1 MAILH
6 VSHAQTKTPLKL
18 EFSDAGDHQTSRT
31 CDPIRWN
38 LRSMPPANKYP
49 ASPTCCDGRK
59 GFGCCWWPFLSS
71 HLGRIPPKRFGTAE
85 GTHHVFSGVVI
96 VAQRQLS
103 EGPSNP
109 PRKHTSRY
117 SHCVKPVATKV
128 MFGSSMVSYQLG
140 NQETLESKLWSSGKS
155 WPKCTLQPPRRNISI
170 IINLPHHRWPFR
182 IKTLSKPYQCHIS
195 QQELCLRSSSCIP
208 CNQANALSCS
218 HRHTNTH
225 GPNKGQSRSA
235 VLTTEILYSSS
246 SWRKTA
252 SVRLSQHICEN
263 TGPYHLLC

>member
-1 MAILH
+1 MHLMLKPRRHSNLSSPTLVIIRPQGH
-6 VSHAQTKTPLKL
+6 VIQ
-18 EFSDAGDHQTSRT
+18 SDEIWEVYRQQ
-31 CDPIRWN
+31 I
-38 LRSMPPANKYP
+38 YP

-85 GTHHVFSGVVI
+85 VTHRVFSGVVM
-96 VAQRQLS
+96 VARRQLS

-109 PRKHTSRY
+109 PRKHTSRC

-182 IKTLSKPYQCHIS
+182 INIIIKTISMPHLSTRT
-195 QQELCLRSSSCIP
+195 LL
-208 CNQANALSCS
+208 
-218 HRHTNTH
+218 
-225 GPNKGQSRSA
+225 A
-235 VLTTEILYSSS
+235 V
-246 SWRKTA
+246 
-252 SVRLSQHICEN
+252 Q
-263 TGPYHLLC
+263 

>member
-31 CDPIRWN
+31 CNPIRWN
-38 LRSMPPANKYP
+38 LRSIPPANI
-49 ASPTCCDGRK
+49 SRFTHLLWWSQ
-59 GFGCCWWPFLSS
+59 GFWLLLMTISEFPPWKN
-71 HLGRIPPKRFGTAE
+71 PPKRFGTAE
-85 GTHHVFSGVVI
+85 VTHHVFSGVAM

-117 SHCVKPVATKV
+117 SHCLKPVATKV

-155 WPKCTLQPPRRNISI
+155 WPKCTLQPPRR
-170 IINLPHHRWPFR
+170 
-182 IKTLSKPYQCHIS
+182 TYQ
-195 QQELCLRSSSCIP
+195 SSSIFH
-208 CNQANALSCS
+208 NIDGLSESKHYQNHINATSLNKNSACGPVAVFPAI
-218 HRHTNTH
+218 RPTH
-225 GPNKGQSRSA
+225 WAAATGTPIRMAPTKVRAGLPSF
-235 VLTTEILYSSS
+235 TTEILYSSS
-246 SWRKTA
+246 SWRKTG
-252 SVRLSQHICEN
+252 SVRLSQQICET